1 MSQGKFASITSALL
15 ARKGEAAP
23 WHENGRLPLAWRSDG
38 APAMVEARKMPS
50 PPPPPPTTPA
60 LKRCTVRLS
69 QDEYER
75 LGLMAVKKDI
85 TRQQLL
91 QAALAE
97 VLAGMARDFTQSCAC
112 IGKACAEVCSDKM

>member
-1 MSQGKFASITSALL
+1 MSQGKFASITSSLL

-23 WHENGRLPLAWRSDG
+23 WHENGRVPLAWRSEPT
-38 APAMVEARKMPS
+38 PAMVAPS
-50 PPPPPPTTPA
+50 IMPPPPPPTTPT

-75 LGLMAVKKDI
+75 LGLMAVKKNI

-91 QAALAE
+91 QTALAE
-97 VLAGMARDFTQSCAC
+97 VLAGMAREFTQNCAC
-112 IGKACAEVCSDKM
+112 ISKACGDCSEKM